1 MVVTAMTEDFDCF
14 VKGRSTALLRTA
26 FLLVG
31 DRGHAEDLLQDV
43 LTKTARQ
50 WHRID
55 GPPEAYVRRALM
67 NAAINGWRRRRLQ
80 ETPLRAQH
88 DNTAADLLSTIDLR
102 DALLRGLREL
112 APQQRAVLVCR
123 YFDDLSEADTAAL
136 LGCSV
141 GTVKSNASRGLQ
153 RLREL
158 APHLLDRTT
167 P

>member
-1 MVVTAMTEDFDCF
+1 MVVMAMTQDFDSF
-14 VKGRSTALLRTA
+14 VRGRSTALLRTA
-26 FLLVG
+26 FLLLG

-55 GPPEAYVRRALM
+55 GPPEAYVRRALV
-67 NAAINGWRRRRLQ
+67 NAAINGRRRRRVL
-80 ETPLRAQH
+80 ETPLGPHHEPAF
-88 DNTAADLLSTIDLR
+88 ADLLGEIDLR
-102 DALLRGLREL
+102 DALLRGLRLL

-141 GTVKSNASRGLQ
+141 GTVKSNTSRALR

-158 APHLLDRTT
+158 APHLLDRST